1 MKLPGQFHVFLML
14 AALLF
19 AGSQVCGCEE
29 DGGDKVDAG
38 TDAGDA
44 GGDTD
49 TDTDTDS
56 DADFEID
63 PQRIHDD
70 VAQLASDEWGGRRPG
85 TEGNEAA
92 LDYVADLLDELG
104 LDAESDVH
112 FRQPFTYQAWAITD
126 NPVAVIDTTTLD
138 YGTDYQIFGYSGG
151 GNVTAEMVFV
161 GHGMTVPAFL
171 AAAYPDCPLPESGY
185 DDFEGIDV
193 TGKIALV
200 IRHGPDDLE
209 AIHDHCPANS
219 ACATTPCLWNFGY
232 KANNAALH
240 GAVGMLLVNHYQIGG
255 ALEAGGTIG
264 EEYYDDGF
272 PSLFV
277 DRGEIEVAVPNLQS
291 WSGTIDS
298 TLQPNSQATGVN
310 ATIDVSSGVE
320 ETGTENL
327 LAVFEGTDPSL
338 KDEVIVIGS
347 HIDHMGTDPISGEIY
362 NGADDNASGSA
373 VIMELARAM
382 ALSGIQPARTVIIA
396 WWNAEE
402 MGLIGSCYYVDNPSI
417 PTASIIAAYSVDM
430 VGSGN
435 GTGVMVSGG
444 AVPANSWLVDVMS
457 GSAEEQGY
465 DYLVSAGAV
474 TQNSDHACFAQAGVP
489 AVMVATLGEHGY
501 YHTPSDTIDK
511 ILVDDLA
518 AAVYLMW
525 ALLEPVA
532 LGTEDLYTGA
542 KSPAMP
548 FDPRDADAKDWR
560 NRSL

>member
-1 MKLPGQFHVFLML
+1 MKLPGQFHVFWALV
-14 AALLF
+14 ALLF
-19 AGSQVCGCEE
+19 VGSQVCGCDE
-29 DGGDKVDAG
+29 DGADEVDAG

-49 TDTDTDS
+49 TDTDTNP
-56 DADFEID
+56 DFEID

-70 VAQLASDEWGGRRPG
+70 VAWLADDERGGRKPG
-85 TEGNEAA
+85 TEGNEDA
-92 LDYVADLLDELG
+92 LDYVAGLLGELG
-104 LDAESDVH
+104 LDAESEVH
-112 FRQPFTYQAWAITD
+112 FRQPFTYQAWSITGD
-126 NPVAVIDTTTLD
+126 VTAVIDTTTLD
-138 YGTDYQIFGYSGG
+138 YGTDYQIFSYSGS

-161 GHGMTVPAFL
+161 GHGMTVPAFS

-185 DDFEGIDV
+185 DDFDGIDV

-209 AIHDHCPANS
+209 SIHDNCPANS
-219 ACATTPCLWNFGY
+219 ACNSTPCLWNFGY
-232 KANNAALH
+232 KANNAAAH
-240 GAVGMLLVNHYQIGG
+240 GAVGMLMVNHYQTGG
-255 ALEAGGTIG
+255 AVEASGTIG
-264 EEYYDDGF
+264 EEYYDDDF

-277 DRGEIEVAVPNLQS
+277 DRSEIEAAIPNLET

-327 LAVFEGTDPSL
+327 LAVFEGTDPVL
-338 KDEVIVIGS
+338 KDEVILIGA
-347 HIDHMGTDPISGEIY
+347 HIDHLGMDPISGEIF
-362 NGADDNASGSA
+362 NGADDNATGSA
-373 VIMELARAM
+373 VNMELARAM

-402 MGLIGSCYYVDNPSI
+402 VGLIGSCYYVDNPSV
-417 PTASIIAAYSVDM
+417 PTANMIAAYSVDM

-444 AVPANSWLVDVMS
+444 IVSENSWLVDVMS
-457 GSAEEQGY
+457 GSAEDKGY
-465 DYLVSAGAV
+465 DYLVNAGAA

-501 YHTPSDTIDK
+501 YHTPQDTIDK

-518 AAVYLMW
+518 AAAYLMW

-532 LGTEDLYTGA
+532 MGMEDLYTGD
-542 KSPAMP
+542 KSTAMS
-548 FDPRDADAKDWR
+548 FDPRDVDAKDWR
-560 NRSL
+560 NRDL